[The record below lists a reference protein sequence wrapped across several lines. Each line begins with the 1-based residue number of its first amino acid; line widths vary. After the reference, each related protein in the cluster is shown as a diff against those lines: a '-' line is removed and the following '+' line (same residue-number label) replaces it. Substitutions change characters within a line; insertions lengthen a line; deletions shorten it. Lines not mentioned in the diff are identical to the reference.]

1 MRWED
6 APGLGTKS
14 VMGINICCEVLEPV
28 GDVDYWGG
36 GLALVCQSFG
46 QFFSVYF
53 RLLACLRT
61 FYFVVH
67 LISSTRGKTY
77 LFGLRRVDSKT
88 NTGYL
93 FKNASWAYSGAGMLL
108 LSGLPPPPTTPPP
121 LLSSPLTHD
130 FAPLFSPSF
139 R

>member
-6 APGLGTKS
+6 ATGLDTQS
-14 VMGINICCEVLEPV
+14 VMGINIRCEVMEPV
-28 GDVDYWGG
+28 GDVDYGG
-36 GLALVCQSFG
+36 GALLCQGFG
-46 QFFSVYF
+46 QFSSVYF
-53 RLLACLRT
+53 CVLACL
-61 FYFVVH
+61 VH
-67 LISSTRGKTY
+67 LISSARGKTY

-121 LLSSPLTHD
+121 LLSSH
-130 FAPLFSPSF
+130 S
-139 R
+139 